1 MVTANEFIAEK
12 SKYME
17 QRLMFQ
23 RPEYREFTRQIL
35 NELEAWDQE
44 PLFLRSILFSLYFDD
59 SGDALA

>member
-17 QRLMFQ
+17 QRLMFL
-23 RPEYREFTRQIL
+23 RPEHREFTRQLL

-44 PLFLRSILFSLYFDD
+44 THFLRLILFSLYFDD